1 MILTPSGMEVW
12 GSFFVVVLLLKISH
26 RRGLQVLRLVSV
38 PEFGTAK
45 GVGPDF
51 SSCCC
56 HLIPGTLLLLRNM
69 HFLLVSSGFWLW
81 LWGREEVFYSII
93 YFQKSNFEIAG
104 LLVGSV
110 LLKLTLE
117 GPGEGRREG
126 CGAGSW
132 ELGAGPEVKNTQHEF
147 GVSLRVNKP
156 QLPHFSKESWGIDRA
171 ALVRILQ
178 ASMKINAK
186 GLSSS
191 EVP

>member
-69 HFLLVSSGFWLW
+69 HFLLVSSDFWLW

-117 GPGEGRREG
+117 GPGEGRKEG

-132 ELGAGPEVKNTQHEF
+132 ELVLRLRTHSMNLAFHSVLTNLSYLIFQRRVEVLTELH
-147 GVSLRVNKP
+147 L
-156 QLPHFSKESWGIDRA
+156 
-171 ALVRILQ
+171 
-178 ASMKINAK
+178 
-186 GLSSS
+186 
-191 EVP
+191 